1 MAKEIDLTPK
11 YFPIIP
17 AKEKIELPTSF
28 DDIELSGIKTGN
40 LIKEVSNASKLK
52 TAAKMADC
60 IVAKSGGDYTSIQA
74 ALDAGGKNIFVKK
87 GTYEISSAI
96 TILSSGVTIKGE
108 SKTNTIIKLA
118 NGANVSAIVVGNGA
132 TTLSDIVIEDIQV
145 DGNKAN
151 QTTTSHGIYFYGA
164 SENYISESMVK
175 DCWIH
180 DCYNAGIS
188 LNWGNGNTING
199 NRITSND
206 EYGIYGYGYISDNLI
221 MGNAVKSN
229 YYGIYLDN
237 TNDTIVL
244 GNHVKS
250 NTYFGINLH
259 VARYCLIM
267 GNMANSNREGIYIHS
282 SDDNIIIEN
291 HANSNTYRGIYLYY
305 SDKNSIIGNR
315 VQGNGTWGIQI
326 ADVDSDSNLV
336 VKNYCT
342 GNTSG
347 GIDNAGTGTI
357 LAASTTNDNI
367 V

>member
-1 MAKEIDLTPK
+1 
-11 YFPIIP
+11 
-17 AKEKIELPTSF
+17 
-28 DDIELSGIKTGN
+28 
-40 LIKEVSNASKLK
+40 
-52 TAAKMADC
+52 
-60 IVAKSGGDYTSIQA
+60 
-74 ALDAGGKNIFVKK
+74 
-87 GTYEISSAI
+87 
-96 TILSSGVTIKGE
+96 
-108 SKTNTIIKLA
+108 
-118 NGANVSAIVVGNGA
+118 
-132 TTLSDIVIEDIQV
+132 
-145 DGNKAN
+145 
-151 QTTTSHGIYFYGA
+151 
-164 SENYISESMVK
+164 
-175 DCWIH
+175 
-180 DCYNAGIS
+180 
-188 LNWGNGNTING
+188 
-199 NRITSND
+199 
-206 EYGIYGYGYISDNLI
+206 
-221 MGNAVKSN
+221 VKSN

-237 TNDTIVL
+237 TNDTIVS

-305 SDKNSIIGNR
+305 SDKNSIIGNK

-357 LAASTTNDNI
+357 LAASTTNDN
-367 V
+367 VV